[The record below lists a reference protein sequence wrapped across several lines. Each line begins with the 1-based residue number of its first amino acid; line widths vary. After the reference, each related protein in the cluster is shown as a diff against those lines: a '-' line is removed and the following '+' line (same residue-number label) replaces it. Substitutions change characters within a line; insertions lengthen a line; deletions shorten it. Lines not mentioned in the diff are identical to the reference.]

1 MLLLKTT
8 ATSSMKVCCGKE
20 TKQILQSALHSL
32 RNTRS
37 SSRFDLASL
46 LQQITNLSSRKLSKK
61 FRNLIGTE
69 KYWGLRNLAGSRC
82 RNSKVNWTYE
92 DTAPQVHRLCW
103 TDGKKQDQEDDFPPR
118 LLWQSWGDQVLQV
131 WALWV
136 ASECFLPIPGRS
148 LISDCKQDLVGLF
161 GGIVGLC
168 MGFSLL
174 SGAELIYF
182 FTIRS
187 TLYRVIFFTGTPL
200 KS

>member
-46 LQQITNLSSRKLSKK
+46 QQITNPSSRKLSKK

-69 KYWGLRNLAGSRC
+69 KYWGLRNLVGSQC
-82 RNSKVNWTYE
+82 RTSKVNGTYE
-92 DTAPQVHRLCW
+92 HTAPQVNRLRW
-103 TDGKKQDQEDDFPPR
+103 ADGEEQDQEDDFPAR

-136 ASECFLPIPGRS
+136 AGVFALPTKIWWI
-148 LISDCKQDLVGLF
+148 LIYGLKQDLVGLF

-182 FTIRS
+182 FTIRWF
-187 TLYRVIFFTGTPL
+187 L
-200 KS
+200 